1 MDLDRATPFPLGI
14 SSKLLYNANASS
26 SISNSFTVLP
36 NTQTCTIDGFM
47 HLDSLLNINGI
58 SFTSGGCLGLKLGSV
73 QLPENFKH
81 DVYFVGQG
89 LNDDTS
95 IVYRSKIDTDRVNVG
110 PFYEVFVNDPKDVAM
125 QVTLASNDFLTTGFI
140 RNVNVSVFDSQ
151 IYTKE
156 LSITNGYFSFQGDA
170 VIFEHFHAHFVGRS
184 SLDHSIESL
193 PLEIEAKILNSDYE
207 FLRNLSYRLN
217 SHMKSELGLLVE
229 RQTNAHVSYETAN
242 DLYKNVSNQYD
253 RALMEYN
260 QIMIELQSV
269 NETYQQMIV
278 QVAETQNTYLS
289 SLEEFNAN
297 NNNPVDVDSTCSA
310 NYCDRNCEDSNIC
323 SICHST
329 DTLEETGI
337 CQVQVSVDTLVT
349 REKKEMKKVWRYDT
363 KCHKC
368 WKLVWYLLPYYT
380 PGECCSIVSVPVI
393 EYHYEPDRVSM
404 TLQQT
409 QYEACSVGTLSANTS
424 FHCCE
429 KYQCA
434 FRFHNLTCLAL
445 TATCLQEQ
453 QQILQDNGSY
463 ELQVKHKE
471 YIIASENFTET
482 EIELTKLETKLF
494 VIKQELQLLEDARR
508 NAFDMREIREKARN
522 SVQNLTQIYNE
533 LTVDPMAQFKILN
546 VSFQLTLTN
555 TTPVAFPIDVLVEFN
570 GQIRGISVVVNF
582 QNSLESIY
590 RQVSVKIIKTILESG
605 SRRKREVGNSV
616 AYNNHALTCIEI
628 NNIQSYTEQ
637 VVNSSTISLYGQHDT
652 NEKINDMLLD
662 FGNENVESRYNS
674 IELETNSLIGN
685 VRQVVDDYAFLY
697 WQMSQ
702 QLFYTNVSGI
712 NGYNCVD
719 QIDCLLIMIYD
730 LNYVLEDTSL
740 IDVEFLKHEL
750 SSAKSDIVDTSVDS
764 EGMNSAL
771 ERLLKVILRIKELNY
786 WCSKPPVMIKQLPVQ
801 VTLMAGDTL
810 ELTCTVQSDLNT
822 NYYWLRDSVLLNFK
836 SSKLVITD
844 IRLSEAGKYQCIAT
858 NDAGSVSS
866 LISLVNIYSI
876 PVLNQT
882 LASRYKTYA
891 GNDNGFTLAC
901 DAYALPSPGWKW
913 LYKSNLVDDWKEI
926 DNSHSNILTF
936 SKVVADDEGYYACSA
951 YNLVGSVTSTL
962 AFLHVLPTEIV
973 KIQYPIAFTLFSNNT
988 DTIHTDSLQEIITA
1002 KIHSHLHLVST
1013 QIDNF
1018 AISNHHL
1025 LHTRQVSF
1033 SLTTPIQEY
1042 TSKLSMEEIVNV
1054 LLPMISQLEVDK
1066 KLIATEISEIVS
1078 NTGMD
1083 LTPSSFHIGSRH
1095 FVCPNGYEIH
1105 ESQLL
1110 CG

>member
-1 MDLDRATPFPLGI
+1 MDLDRATSFPPGI
-14 SSKLLYNANASS
+14 SSKLVYIANASS
-26 SISNSFTVLP
+26 SISNSLTVLP
-36 NTQTCTIDGFM
+36 NTQACTIDGFM
-47 HLDSLLNINGI
+47 HVDSLLNINGI

-89 LNDDTS
+89 LHDAS
-95 IVYRSKIDTDRVNVG
+95 IVYRSKIDTDSVNVG

-125 QVTLASNDFLTTGFI
+125 QVTLASNGFLTTGFI

-156 LSITNGYFSFQGDA
+156 LSIANGYFSFQGDA

-184 SLDHSIESL
+184 SLDYGIESL

-207 FLRNLSYRLN
+207 FLTNLSYRLN
-217 SHMKSELGLLVE
+217 SHLKSELELLVE

-242 DLYKNVSNQYD
+242 NLYENVSNQYD

-260 QIMIELQSV
+260 EILIELESV
-269 NETYQQMIV
+269 NGTYQQMIV
-278 QVAETQNTYLS
+278 KVAETQNTYLS

-297 NNNPVDVDSTCSA
+297 NNNPIDVDSTCSV
-310 NYCDRNCEDSNIC
+310 CDRNCEDSNIC
-323 SICHST
+323 SICHFT
-329 DTLEETGI
+329 DTLEDTGI
-337 CQVQVSVDTLVT
+337 CQAEVSVDTLVT
-349 REKKEMKKVWRYDT
+349 RERKMMNKAWRYDT

-393 EYHYEPDRVSM
+393 EYHYKPYRVST

-409 QYEACSVGTLSANTS
+409 QYETCTTGTLSANAS
-424 FHCCE
+424 FHCC
-429 KYQCA
+429 KTYQCA
-434 FRFHNLTCLAL
+434 FRFHNLTCLAS
-445 TATCLQEQ
+445 TAACLQEQ
-453 QQILQDNGSY
+453 QQILEDKGSH
-463 ELQVKHKE
+463 ELQVKHRE
-471 YIIASENFTET
+471 YTIASDNFTET

-508 NAFDMREIREKARN
+508 NAFDMREIRQKARN
-522 SVQNLTQIYNE
+522 SVQNLTQVYNE
-533 LTVDPMAQFKILN
+533 LVVDPMTQFEILN

-555 TTPVAFPIDVLVEFN
+555 TTPVAFPIDILVEFN

-590 RQVSVKIIKTILESG
+590 RQVSVKIIKTMLESAG
-605 SRRKREVGNSV
+605 TRRKREVGNNV
-616 AYNNHALTCIEI
+616 AYNDHALTCIEI

-637 VVNSSTISLYGQHDT
+637 VVNSSTISLYRQHDT
-652 NEKINDMLLD
+652 NKQINDMRLD
-662 FGNENVESRYNS
+662 FGNENVEPRYNS
-674 IELETNSLIGN
+674 IQLETNSLIGN

-697 WQMSQ
+697 WQKSRE
-702 QLFYTNVSGI
+702 LFYRNVSGI
-712 NGYNCVD
+712 NGYDCVD
-719 QIDCLLIMIYD
+719 EIDCLLIMMYD

-740 IDVEFLKHEL
+740 IDAEFLKHEL
-750 SSAKSDIVDTSVDS
+750 FSAKRDILDTSVDS
-764 EGMNSAL
+764 VGMNSAL

-786 WCSKPPVMIKQLPVQ
+786 WCSKPPVMIEQLPLQ
-801 VTLMAGDTL
+801 VTLVAGETL
-810 ELTCTVQSDLNT
+810 ELTCTVKSDLST
-822 NYYWLRDSVLLNFK
+822 NYYWLRDSIFLNFK
-836 SSKLVITD
+836 SSKLIITD

-866 LISLVNIYSI
+866 LISMVNIYSI

-882 LASRYKTYA
+882 LASTYKTYE
-891 GNDNGFTLAC
+891 GNDNGFTLVC

-913 LYKSNLVDDWKEI
+913 LYKPNLVDDWKEI

-936 SKVVADDEGYYACSA
+936 TKVVVDDEGYYACSA
-951 YNLVGSVTSTL
+951 NNLVGSVTSTL
-962 AFLHVLPTEIV
+962 TFLRVLPTEIV
-973 KIQYPIAFTLFSNNT
+973 KIQYPIAFTLFNNST
-988 DTIHTDSLQEIITA
+988 DTIDNESLQEIITA
-1002 KIHSHLHLVST
+1002 KIQSHLRSDSA

-1018 AISNHHL
+1018 AITNHHG

-1033 SLTTPIQEY
+1033 SLTTPAQEY

-1054 LLPMISQLEVDK
+1054 LLPMILQLEVDK
-1066 KLIATEISEIVS
+1066 ELITTKISEIVS

-1083 LTPSSFHIGSRH
+1083 LIPSSFHIGSRH
-1095 FVCPNGYEIH
+1095 FVCPNGFEMH
-1105 ESQLL
+1105 DSQLL